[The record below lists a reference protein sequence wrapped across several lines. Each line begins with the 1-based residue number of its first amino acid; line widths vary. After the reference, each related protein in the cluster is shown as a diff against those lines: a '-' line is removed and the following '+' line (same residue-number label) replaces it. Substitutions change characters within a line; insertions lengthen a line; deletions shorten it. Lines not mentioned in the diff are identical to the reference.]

1 MSIKVNLVTLGCS
14 KNLVDSEH
22 LAGLLGKGSFKVTF
36 DSSDTDFDV
45 VIVNTCG
52 FIGDAKEESVDTVLQ
67 FARLRKSNRI
77 KKLIVFGCLVQRYAK
92 ELAEEL
98 PEVDKFFGANDY
110 EKIAEYLS
118 EELILQN
125 KTLRQLST
133 LPHYAYLKISEGCDR
148 FCSFCAIPY
157 IRGRHV
163 SEPIESLVE
172 QARVLALQGV
182 KELIVVAQDTTNY
195 GKDIYG
201 ECRLVELLKAL
212 AAIDGIEWIRLQYSY
227 PNDFP
232 FELIDLMKNEPK
244 ICRYIDMPL
253 QHIDD
258 RVLHSMNRHI
268 TGKEIRTL
276 IDRLRE
282 AMPDICL
289 RTTLI
294 VGYPGETQEEFEEL
308 KKFVEETKFDRLGAF
323 TYSAEEGTA
332 AYNLPDDVAEEE
344 KQHRLDTIIDIQ
356 QRISYDLNQKKIG
369 KTYKVLIDRSEG
381 EYWVGRTE
389 YDSPEVDNEVLIP
402 IEQKAEPGSFVMATI
417 NAAEEFDLYADIAED
432 GNPDEQS
439 AKEKNSEQLTEDILE
454 VLETFVESDYKN
466 QTKEYPDYTITV
478 YTTKDHGENI
488 AEWDYTLKNSETFPI
503 DADVVMENVY
513 SRISYSKD

>member
-1 MSIKVNLVTLGCS
+1 MVTLGCS
-14 KNLVDSEH
+14 KNIVDSEH
-22 LAGLLGKGSFKVTF
+22 LAGLLGKSSFKVSF

-67 FARLRKSNRI
+67 FACLRKSNRI
-77 KKLIVFGCLVQRYAK
+77 KKLIVFGCLVQRYAD
-92 ELAEEL
+92 ELAKEL

-118 EELILQN
+118 EELPPQN

-133 LPHYAYLKISEGCDR
+133 PSHYAYLKISEGCDR

-172 QARVLALQGV
+172 QAKALASQGV

-212 AAIDGIEWIRLQYSY
+212 AKVEGIEWIRLQYSY

-253 QHIDD
+253 QHIND
-258 RVLHSMNRHI
+258 RLLHSMNRHI

-276 IDRLRE
+276 INRLRE

-294 VGYPGETQEEFEEL
+294 VGYPGETQEEFDEL
-308 KKFVEETKFDRLGAF
+308 KKFVKETKFDRLGAF
-323 TYSAEEGTA
+323 AYSAEEGTT
-332 AYNLPDDVAEEE
+332 AYNLPDDVPEE
-344 KQHRLDTIIDIQ
+344 KKQSRLDALIDIQ
-356 QRISYDLNQKKIG
+356 QQISYDLNQKKIG

-381 EYWVGRTE
+381 EYWIGRTE

-402 IEQKAEPGSFVMATI
+402 IEQKAEAGSFVMAKI
-417 NAAEEFDLYADIAED
+417 NAAEEFDLYADIVED
-432 GNPDEQS
+432 CNPEKQS
-439 AKEKNSEQLTEDILE
+439 AKEGNTQQLTEDILE
-454 VLETFVESDYKN
+454 VLESFVENDYKN
-466 QTKEYPDYTITV
+466 LTKEYPDYTITV

-488 AEWDYTLKNSETFPI
+488 AEWDYTLKNPDKFPI
-503 DADVVMENVY
+503 DADTVMENVY
-513 SRISYSKD
+513 SQISYSKD

>member
-1 MSIKVNLVTLGCS
+1 MVTLGCS
-14 KNLVDSEH
+14 KNIVDSEH
-22 LAGLLGKGSFKVTF
+22 LAGLLGKSSFKVSF

-67 FARLRKSNRI
+67 FVCLRKSNRI
-77 KKLIVFGCLVQRYAK
+77 KKLIVFGCLVQRYAD
-92 ELAEEL
+92 ELAKEL

-118 EELILQN
+118 EELPPQN

-133 LPHYAYLKISEGCDR
+133 PSHYAYLKISEGCDR

-172 QARVLALQGV
+172 QAKALASQGV

-212 AAIDGIEWIRLQYSY
+212 AKVEGIEWIRLQYSY

-253 QHIDD
+253 QHIND
-258 RVLHSMNRHI
+258 RLLHSMNRHI

-276 IDRLRE
+276 INRLRE

-294 VGYPGETQEEFEEL
+294 VGYPGETQEEFDEL
-308 KKFVEETKFDRLGAF
+308 KKFVKETKFDRLGAF
-323 TYSAEEGTA
+323 AYSAEEGTA
-332 AYNLPDDVAEEE
+332 AYNLPDDVHEEE
-344 KQHRLDTIIDIQ
+344 KQTRLDALIDIQ
-356 QRISYDLNQKKIG
+356 QQISYDLNQKKIG

-381 EYWVGRTE
+381 EYWIGRTE

-402 IEQKAEPGSFVMATI
+402 IEQKAEAGSFVMAKI
-417 NAAEEFDLYADIAED
+417 NAAEEFDLYADIVED
-432 GNPDEQS
+432 CNPEKQS
-439 AKEKNSEQLTEDILE
+439 AKEGNTQQLTEDILE
-454 VLETFVESDYKN
+454 VLESFVENDYKN
-466 QTKEYPDYTITV
+466 LTKEYPDYTITV

-488 AEWDYTLKNSETFPI
+488 AEWDYTLKNPDKFPI
-503 DADVVMENVY
+503 DADTVMENVY
-513 SRISYSKD
+513 SQISYSKD

>member
-1 MSIKVNLVTLGCS
+1 MAVRVNLVTLGCS

-22 LAGLLGKGSFKVTF
+22 LAGLLGKRAFEVSF
-36 DSSDTDFDV
+36 DSSNTDFDV

-67 FARLRKSNRI
+67 FARLRKAKQI

-118 EELILQN
+118 NELVSQDR
-125 KTLRQLST
+125 TLRQLST

-172 QARVLALQGV
+172 QTKALALRGV

-212 AAIDGIEWIRLQYSY
+212 AKVDGIEWIRIQYSY

-232 FELIDLMKNEPK
+232 FELIDLMKTEPK
-244 ICRYIDMPL
+244 ICHYVDMPL
-253 QHIDD
+253 QHIND
-258 RVLHSMNRHI
+258 RVLHSMNRRI
-268 TGKEIRTL
+268 TGKEIRSL
-276 IDRLRE
+276 LKKLRE
-282 AMPDICL
+282 EIPDICL

-294 VGYPGETQEEFEEL
+294 VGYPGETAEEFEEL
-308 KKFVEETKFDRLGAF
+308 KEFVEETKFDRLGAF

-332 AYNLPDDVAEEE
+332 AYELPDDITEEV
-344 KQHRLDTIIDIQ
+344 KQDRLNALIELQ
-356 QRISYDLNQKKIG
+356 QQISLDLNQKKIG
-369 KTYKVLIDRSEG
+369 KICKVLIDRCEG
-381 EYWVGRTE
+381 EYWIGRTE

-402 IEQKAEPGSFVMATI
+402 IEQKSEPGSFVTVKI
-417 NAAEEFDLYADIAED
+417 NAAEEFDLYADIVENCNQVAT
-432 GNPDEQS
+432 S
-439 AKEKNSEQLTEDILE
+439 AKEQNSQQLTEDILE
-454 VLETFVESDYKN
+454 VLEAFVQSGYENLVKA
-466 QTKEYPDYTITV
+466 YPDYTIKV
-478 YTTKDHGENI
+478 YTTKEHGEEI
-488 AEWDYTLKNSETFPI
+488 AEWDYTLKKPETFPV
-503 DADVVMENVY
+503 DAELVMERVY
-513 SRISYSKD
+513 SQISYSKD

>member
-1 MSIKVNLVTLGCS
+1 MVTLGCS
-14 KNLVDSEH
+14 KNIVDSEH
-22 LAGLLGKGSFKVTF
+22 LAGLLGKSSFKVSF

-67 FARLRKSNRI
+67 FACLRKSNRI
-77 KKLIVFGCLVQRYAK
+77 KKLIVFGCLVQRYAD
-92 ELAEEL
+92 ELAKEL

-118 EELILQN
+118 EELPPQN

-133 LPHYAYLKISEGCDR
+133 PSHYAYLKISEGCDR

-172 QARVLALQGV
+172 QAKALASQGV

-212 AAIDGIEWIRLQYSY
+212 AKVEGIEWIRLQYSY

-253 QHIDD
+253 QHIND
-258 RVLHSMNRHI
+258 RLLHSMNRHI

-276 IDRLRE
+276 INRLRE

-294 VGYPGETQEEFEEL
+294 VGYPGETQEEFDEL
-308 KKFVEETKFDRLGAF
+308 KKFVKKTKFDRLGAF
-323 TYSAEEGTA
+323 AYSAEEGTT
-332 AYNLPDDVAEEE
+332 AYNLPDDVPEE
-344 KQHRLDTIIDIQ
+344 KKQSRLDALIDIQ
-356 QRISYDLNQKKIG
+356 QQISYDLNQKKIG

-381 EYWVGRTE
+381 EYWIGRTE

-402 IEQKAEPGSFVMATI
+402 IEQKAEAGSFVMAKI
-417 NAAEEFDLYADIAED
+417 NAAEEFDLYADIVED
-432 GNPDEQS
+432 CNPEKQS
-439 AKEKNSEQLTEDILE
+439 AKEGNTQQLTEDILE
-454 VLETFVESDYKN
+454 VLESFVENDYKN
-466 QTKEYPDYTITV
+466 LTKEYPDYTITV

-488 AEWDYTLKNSETFPI
+488 AEWDYTLKNPDKFPI
-503 DADVVMENVY
+503 DADAVMENVY
-513 SRISYSKD
+513 SQISYSKD

>member
-1 MSIKVNLVTLGCS
+1 MVTLGCS
-14 KNLVDSEH
+14 KNIVDSEH
-22 LAGLLGKGSFKVTF
+22 LAGLLGKSSFKVSF

-67 FARLRKSNRI
+67 FACLRKSNRI
-77 KKLIVFGCLVQRYAK
+77 KKLIVFGCLVQRYAD
-92 ELAEEL
+92 ELAKEL

-118 EELILQN
+118 EELPPQN

-133 LPHYAYLKISEGCDR
+133 PSHYAYLKISEGCDR

-172 QARVLALQGV
+172 QAKALASQGV

-212 AAIDGIEWIRLQYSY
+212 AKVEGIEWIRLQYSY

-253 QHIDD
+253 QHIND
-258 RVLHSMNRHI
+258 RLLHSMNRHI
-268 TGKEIRTL
+268 TGKEIRIL
-276 IDRLRE
+276 INRLRE

-294 VGYPGETQEEFEEL
+294 VGYPGETQEEFDEL
-308 KKFVEETKFDRLGAF
+308 KKFVKETKFDRLGAF
-323 TYSAEEGTA
+323 AYSAEEGTT
-332 AYNLPDDVAEEE
+332 AYNLPDDVPEEE
-344 KQHRLDTIIDIQ
+344 KQSRLDALIDIQ
-356 QRISYDLNQKKIG
+356 QQISYDLNQKKIG

-381 EYWVGRTE
+381 EYWIGRTE

-402 IEQKAEPGSFVMATI
+402 IEQKAEVGSFVMAKI
-417 NAAEEFDLYADIAED
+417 NAAEEFDLYADIVED
-432 GNPDEQS
+432 CNPEKQS
-439 AKEKNSEQLTEDILE
+439 AKEGNTQQLTEDILE
-454 VLETFVESDYKN
+454 VLESFVENDYKN
-466 QTKEYPDYTITV
+466 LTKEYPDYTIMV

-488 AEWDYTLKNSETFPI
+488 AEWDYTLKNPDKFPI
-503 DADVVMENVY
+503 DADTVMENVY
-513 SRISYSKD
+513 SQISYSKD

>member
-1 MSIKVNLVTLGCS
+1 MVTLGCS
-14 KNLVDSEH
+14 KNIVDSEH
-22 LAGLLGKGSFKVTF
+22 LAGLLGKSSFKVSF

-67 FARLRKSNRI
+67 FACLRKSNRI
-77 KKLIVFGCLVQRYAK
+77 KKLIVFGCLVQRYAD
-92 ELAEEL
+92 ELAKEL

-118 EELILQN
+118 EELPPQN

-133 LPHYAYLKISEGCDR
+133 PSHYAYLKISEGCDR

-172 QARVLALQGV
+172 QAKALASQGV

-212 AAIDGIEWIRLQYSY
+212 AKVEGIEWIRLQYSY

-253 QHIDD
+253 QHIND
-258 RVLHSMNRHI
+258 RLLHSMNRHI
-268 TGKEIRTL
+268 TGKEIRIL
-276 IDRLRE
+276 INRLRE

-294 VGYPGETQEEFEEL
+294 VGYPGETQEEFDEL
-308 KKFVEETKFDRLGAF
+308 KKFVKETKFDRLGAF
-323 TYSAEEGTA
+323 AYSAEEGTT
-332 AYNLPDDVAEEE
+332 AYNLPDDVPEEE
-344 KQHRLDTIIDIQ
+344 KQSRLDALIDIQ
-356 QRISYDLNQKKIG
+356 QQISYDLNQKKIG

-381 EYWVGRTE
+381 EYWIGRTE

-402 IEQKAEPGSFVMATI
+402 IEQKAEAGSFVMAKI
-417 NAAEEFDLYADIAED
+417 NAAEEFDLYADIVED
-432 GNPDEQS
+432 CNPEKQS
-439 AKEKNSEQLTEDILE
+439 AKEGNTQQLTEDILE
-454 VLETFVESDYKN
+454 VLESFVENDYKN
-466 QTKEYPDYTITV
+466 LTKEYPDYTITV

-488 AEWDYTLKNSETFPI
+488 AEWDYTLKNPDKFPI
-503 DADVVMENVY
+503 DADTVMENVY
-513 SRISYSKD
+513 SQISYSKD

>member
-1 MSIKVNLVTLGCS
+1 MVTLGCS
-14 KNLVDSEH
+14 KNIVDSEH
-22 LAGLLGKGSFKVTF
+22 LAGLLGKSSFKVSF

-67 FARLRKSNRI
+67 FAYLRKSNRI
-77 KKLIVFGCLVQRYAK
+77 KKLIVFGCLVQRYAD
-92 ELAEEL
+92 ELAKEL

-118 EELILQN
+118 EELPPQN

-133 LPHYAYLKISEGCDR
+133 PSHYAYLKISEGCDR

-172 QARVLALQGV
+172 QAKALASQSV

-212 AAIDGIEWIRLQYSY
+212 AKVEGIEWIRLQYSY

-253 QHIDD
+253 QHIND
-258 RVLHSMNRHI
+258 RLLHSMNRHI

-276 IDRLRE
+276 INRLRE

-294 VGYPGETQEEFEEL
+294 VGYPGETQEEFDEL
-308 KKFVEETKFDRLGAF
+308 KKFVKETKFDRLGAF
-323 TYSAEEGTA
+323 AYSAEEGTT
-332 AYNLPDDVAEEE
+332 AYNLPDDVHEEE
-344 KQHRLDTIIDIQ
+344 KQSRLDALIDIQ
-356 QRISYDLNQKKIG
+356 QQISYDLNQKKIG

-381 EYWVGRTE
+381 EYWIGRTE

-402 IEQKAEPGSFVMATI
+402 IEQKAEAGSFVMAKI
-417 NAAEEFDLYADIAED
+417 NAAEEFDLYADIVEYC
-432 GNPDEQS
+432 NPEKQS
-439 AKEKNSEQLTEDILE
+439 AKEGNTQQLTEDILE
-454 VLETFVESDYKN
+454 VLESFVENDYKN
-466 QTKEYPDYTITV
+466 LTKEYPDYTITV

-488 AEWDYTLKNSETFPI
+488 AEWDYTLKNPDKFPI
-503 DADVVMENVY
+503 DADTVMENVY
-513 SRISYSKD
+513 SQISYSKD

>member
-1 MSIKVNLVTLGCS
+1 MVTLGCS
-14 KNLVDSEH
+14 KNIVDSEH
-22 LAGLLGKGSFKVTF
+22 LAGLLGKSSFKVSF

-52 FIGDAKEESVDTVLQ
+52 FIGDAKEECVDTVLQ
-67 FARLRKSNRI
+67 FACLRKSNRI
-77 KKLIVFGCLVQRYAK
+77 KKLIVFGCLVQRYAD
-92 ELAEEL
+92 ELAKEL

-118 EELILQN
+118 EELPPQN

-133 LPHYAYLKISEGCDR
+133 PSHYAYLKISEGCDR

-172 QARVLALQGV
+172 QAKALASQGV

-212 AAIDGIEWIRLQYSY
+212 AKVEGIEWIRLQYSY

-253 QHIDD
+253 QHIND
-258 RVLHSMNRHI
+258 RLLHSMNRHI
-268 TGKEIRTL
+268 TGKKIRTL
-276 IDRLRE
+276 INRLRE

-294 VGYPGETQEEFEEL
+294 VGYPGETQEEFDEL
-308 KKFVEETKFDRLGAF
+308 KKFVKETKFDRLGAF
-323 TYSAEEGTA
+323 AYSAEEGTT
-332 AYNLPDDVAEEE
+332 AYNLPDDVPEE
-344 KQHRLDTIIDIQ
+344 KKQSRLDALIDIQ
-356 QRISYDLNQKKIG
+356 QQISYDLNQKKIG

-381 EYWVGRTE
+381 EYWIGRTE

-402 IEQKAEPGSFVMATI
+402 IEQKAEAGSFVMAKI
-417 NAAEEFDLYADIAED
+417 NAAEEFDLYADIVED
-432 GNPDEQS
+432 CNPEKQS
-439 AKEKNSEQLTEDILE
+439 AKEGNTQQLTEDILE
-454 VLETFVESDYKN
+454 VLESFVENDYKN
-466 QTKEYPDYTITV
+466 LTKEYPDYTITV

-488 AEWDYTLKNSETFPI
+488 AEWDYTLKNPDKFPI
-503 DADVVMENVY
+503 DADTVMENVY
-513 SRISYSKD
+513 SQISYSKD

>member
-1 MSIKVNLVTLGCS
+1 MVTLGCS
-14 KNLVDSEH
+14 KNIVDSEH
-22 LAGLLGKGSFKVTF
+22 LAGLLGKSSFKVSF

-67 FARLRKSNRI
+67 FACLRKSNRI
-77 KKLIVFGCLVQRYAK
+77 KKLIVFGCLVQRYAD
-92 ELAEEL
+92 ELAKEL

-118 EELILQN
+118 EELPPQN

-133 LPHYAYLKISEGCDR
+133 PSHYAYLKISEGCDR

-172 QARVLALQGV
+172 QAKALASQCV

-212 AAIDGIEWIRLQYSY
+212 AKVEGIEWIRLQYSY

-253 QHIDD
+253 QHIND
-258 RVLHSMNRHI
+258 RLLHSMNRHI

-276 IDRLRE
+276 INRLRE

-294 VGYPGETQEEFEEL
+294 VGYPGETPEEFDEL

-323 TYSAEEGTA
+323 TYSAEEGTT
-332 AYNLPDDVAEEE
+332 AYNLPDDVPEE
-344 KQHRLDTIIDIQ
+344 KKQSRLDALIDIQ
-356 QRISYDLNQKKIG
+356 QQISYDLNQKKIG

-381 EYWVGRTE
+381 EYWIGRTE

-402 IEQKAEPGSFVMATI
+402 IEQKAEAGSFVMAKI
-417 NAAEEFDLYADIAED
+417 NAAEEFDLYADIVED
-432 GNPDEQS
+432 CNPEKQS
-439 AKEKNSEQLTEDILE
+439 AKEGNTQQLTEDILE
-454 VLETFVESDYKN
+454 VLESFVENDYKN
-466 QTKEYPDYTITV
+466 LTKEYPDYTITV

-488 AEWDYTLKNSETFPI
+488 AEWDYTLKNPDKFPI
-503 DADVVMENVY
+503 DADTVMENVY
-513 SRISYSKD
+513 SQISYSKD

>member
-1 MSIKVNLVTLGCS
+1 MVTLGCS
-14 KNLVDSEH
+14 KNIVDSEH
-22 LAGLLGKGSFKVTF
+22 LAGLLGKSSFKVSF

-67 FARLRKSNRI
+67 FVCLRKSNRI
-77 KKLIVFGCLVQRYAK
+77 KKLIVFGCLVQRYAD
-92 ELAEEL
+92 ELAKEL

-118 EELILQN
+118 EELPPQN

-133 LPHYAYLKISEGCDR
+133 PSHYAYLKISEGCDR

-172 QARVLALQGV
+172 QAKALASQGV

-212 AAIDGIEWIRLQYSY
+212 AKVEGIEWIRLQYSY

-253 QHIDD
+253 QHIND
-258 RVLHSMNRHI
+258 RLLHSMNRHI
-268 TGKEIRTL
+268 TGKEIRIL
-276 IDRLRE
+276 INRLRE

-294 VGYPGETQEEFEEL
+294 VGYPGETQEEFDEL
-308 KKFVEETKFDRLGAF
+308 KKFVKETKFDRLGAF
-323 TYSAEEGTA
+323 AYSAEEGTT
-332 AYNLPDDVAEEE
+332 AYNLPDDVPEEE
-344 KQHRLDTIIDIQ
+344 KQSRLDALIDIQ
-356 QRISYDLNQKKIG
+356 QQISYDLNQKKIG

-381 EYWVGRTE
+381 EYWIGRTE

-402 IEQKAEPGSFVMATI
+402 IEQKAEVGSFVMAKI
-417 NAAEEFDLYADIAED
+417 NAAEEFDLYADIVED
-432 GNPDEQS
+432 CNPEKQS
-439 AKEKNSEQLTEDILE
+439 AKEGNTQQLTEDILE
-454 VLETFVESDYKN
+454 VLESFVENDYKN
-466 QTKEYPDYTITV
+466 LTKEYPDYTITV

-488 AEWDYTLKNSETFPI
+488 AEWDYTLKNPDKFPI
-503 DADVVMENVY
+503 DADTVMENVY
-513 SRISYSKD
+513 SQISYSKD

>member
-1 MSIKVNLVTLGCS
+1 MVTLGCS
-14 KNLVDSEH
+14 KNIVDSEH
-22 LAGLLGKGSFKVTF
+22 LAGLLGKSSFKVSF

-67 FARLRKSNRI
+67 FAHLRKSNRI
-77 KKLIVFGCLVQRYAK
+77 KKLIVFGCLVQRYAD
-92 ELAEEL
+92 ELAKEL

-118 EELILQN
+118 EELPPQN

-133 LPHYAYLKISEGCDR
+133 PSHYAYLKISEGCDR

-172 QARVLALQGV
+172 QAKALASQGV

-212 AAIDGIEWIRLQYSY
+212 AKVEGIEWIRLQYSY

-253 QHIDD
+253 QHIND
-258 RVLHSMNRHI
+258 RLLHSMNRHI

-276 IDRLRE
+276 INRLRE

-294 VGYPGETQEEFEEL
+294 VGYPGETQEEFDEL
-308 KKFVEETKFDRLGAF
+308 KKFVKETKFDRLGAF
-323 TYSAEEGTA
+323 AYSAEEGTT
-332 AYNLPDDVAEEE
+332 AYNLPDDVPEE
-344 KQHRLDTIIDIQ
+344 KKQSRLDALIDIQ
-356 QRISYDLNQKKIG
+356 QQISYDLNQKKIG

-381 EYWVGRTE
+381 EYWIGRTE

-402 IEQKAEPGSFVMATI
+402 IEQKAEVGSFVMAKI
-417 NAAEEFDLYADIAED
+417 NAAEEFDLYADIVED
-432 GNPDEQS
+432 CNPEKQS
-439 AKEKNSEQLTEDILE
+439 AKEGNTQQLTEDILE
-454 VLETFVESDYKN
+454 VLESFVENDYKN
-466 QTKEYPDYTITV
+466 LTKEYPDYTITV

-488 AEWDYTLKNSETFPI
+488 AEWDYTLKNPDKFPI
-503 DADVVMENVY
+503 DADTVMENVY
-513 SRISYSKD
+513 SQISY

>member
-1 MSIKVNLVTLGCS
+1 MVTLGCS
-14 KNLVDSEH
+14 KNIVDSEH
-22 LAGLLGKGSFKVTF
+22 LAGLLGKSSFKVSF

-67 FARLRKSNRI
+67 FACLRKSNRI
-77 KKLIVFGCLVQRYAK
+77 KKLIVFGCLVQRYAD
-92 ELAEEL
+92 ELAKEL

-118 EELILQN
+118 EELPPQN

-133 LPHYAYLKISEGCDR
+133 PSHYAYLKISEGCDR

-172 QARVLALQGV
+172 QAKALASQGV

-212 AAIDGIEWIRLQYSY
+212 AKVEGIEWIRLQYSY

-253 QHIDD
+253 QHIND
-258 RVLHSMNRHI
+258 RLLHSMNRHI

-276 IDRLRE
+276 INRLRE

-294 VGYPGETQEEFEEL
+294 VGYPGETQEEFDEL
-308 KKFVEETKFDRLGAF
+308 KKFVKETKFDRLGAF
-323 TYSAEEGTA
+323 AYSAEEGTT
-332 AYNLPDDVAEEE
+332 AYNLPDDVPEE
-344 KQHRLDTIIDIQ
+344 KKQSRLDALIDIQ
-356 QRISYDLNQKKIG
+356 QQISYDLNQKKIG

-381 EYWVGRTE
+381 EYWIGRTE

-402 IEQKAEPGSFVMATI
+402 IEQKAEAGSFVMAKI
-417 NAAEEFDLYADIAED
+417 NAAEEFDLYADIVED
-432 GNPDEQS
+432 CNPEKQS
-439 AKEKNSEQLTEDILE
+439 AKEGNTQQLTEDILE
-454 VLETFVESDYKN
+454 VLESFVENDYKN
-466 QTKEYPDYTITV
+466 LTKEYPDYTITV
-478 YTTKDHGENI
+478 YTTKDHGDNI
-488 AEWDYTLKNSETFPI
+488 AEWDYTLKNPDKFPI
-503 DADVVMENVY
+503 DADTVMENVY
-513 SRISYSKD
+513 SQISYSKD

>member
-1 MSIKVNLVTLGCS
+1 MVTLGCS
-14 KNLVDSEH
+14 KNIVDSEH
-22 LAGLLGKGSFKVTF
+22 LAGLLGKSSFKVSF

-67 FARLRKSNRI
+67 FVCLRKSNRI
-77 KKLIVFGCLVQRYAK
+77 KKLIVFGCLVQRYAD
-92 ELAEEL
+92 ELAKEL

-118 EELILQN
+118 EELPPQN

-133 LPHYAYLKISEGCDR
+133 PSHYAYLKISEGCDR

-172 QARVLALQGV
+172 QAKALASQGV

-212 AAIDGIEWIRLQYSY
+212 AKVEGIEWIRLQYSY

-253 QHIDD
+253 QHIND
-258 RVLHSMNRHI
+258 RLLHSMNRHI
-268 TGKEIRTL
+268 TGKEIRIL
-276 IDRLRE
+276 INRLRE

-294 VGYPGETQEEFEEL
+294 VGYPGETQEEFDEL
-308 KKFVEETKFDRLGAF
+308 KKFVKETKFDRLGAF
-323 TYSAEEGTA
+323 AYSAEEGTT
-332 AYNLPDDVAEEE
+332 AYNLPDDVHEEE
-344 KQHRLDTIIDIQ
+344 KQSRLDALIDIQ
-356 QRISYDLNQKKIG
+356 QQISYDLNQKKIG

-381 EYWVGRTE
+381 EYWIGRTE

-402 IEQKAEPGSFVMATI
+402 IEQKAEAGSFVMAKI
-417 NAAEEFDLYADIAED
+417 NAAEEFDLYADIVED
-432 GNPDEQS
+432 CNPEKQS
-439 AKEKNSEQLTEDILE
+439 AKEGNTQQLTEDILE
-454 VLETFVESDYKN
+454 VLESFVENDYKN
-466 QTKEYPDYTITV
+466 LTKEYPDYTITV

-488 AEWDYTLKNSETFPI
+488 AEWDYTLKNPDKFPI
-503 DADVVMENVY
+503 DADTVMENVY
-513 SRISYSKD
+513 SQISYSKD

>member
-1 MSIKVNLVTLGCS
+1 MVTLGCS
-14 KNLVDSEH
+14 KNIVDSEH
-22 LAGLLGKGSFKVTF
+22 LAGLLGKSSFKVSF

-67 FARLRKSNRI
+67 FACLRKSNRI
-77 KKLIVFGCLVQRYAK
+77 KKLIVFGCLVQRYAD
-92 ELAEEL
+92 ELAKEL

-118 EELILQN
+118 EELPPQN

-133 LPHYAYLKISEGCDR
+133 PSHYAYLKISEGCDR

-172 QARVLALQGV
+172 QAKALASQGV

-212 AAIDGIEWIRLQYSY
+212 AKVEGIEWIRLQYSY

-253 QHIDD
+253 QHIND
-258 RVLHSMNRHI
+258 RLLHSMNRHI

-276 IDRLRE
+276 INRLRE

-294 VGYPGETQEEFEEL
+294 VGYPGETQEEFDEL
-308 KKFVEETKFDRLGAF
+308 KKFVKETKFDRLGAF
-323 TYSAEEGTA
+323 AYSAEEGTT
-332 AYNLPDDVAEEE
+332 AYNLPDDVPEEE
-344 KQHRLDTIIDIQ
+344 KQSRLDALIDIQ
-356 QRISYDLNQKKIG
+356 QQISYDLNQKKIG

-381 EYWVGRTE
+381 EYWIGRTE

-402 IEQKAEPGSFVMATI
+402 IEQKAEAGSFVMAKI
-417 NAAEEFDLYADIAED
+417 NAAEEFDLYADIVED
-432 GNPDEQS
+432 CNPEKQS
-439 AKEKNSEQLTEDILE
+439 AKEGNTQQLTEDILE
-454 VLETFVESDYKN
+454 VLESFVENDYKN
-466 QTKEYPDYTITV
+466 LTKEYPDYTITV

-488 AEWDYTLKNSETFPI
+488 AEWDYTLKNPDKFPI
-503 DADVVMENVY
+503 DADTVMENVY
-513 SRISYSKD
+513 SQISYSKD

>member
-1 MSIKVNLVTLGCS
+1 MVTLGCS
-14 KNLVDSEH
+14 KNIVDSEH
-22 LAGLLGKGSFKVTF
+22 LAGLLGKSSFKVSF

-67 FARLRKSNRI
+67 FACLRKSNRI
-77 KKLIVFGCLVQRYAK
+77 KKLIVFGCLVQRYAD
-92 ELAEEL
+92 ELAKEL

-118 EELILQN
+118 EELPPQN

-133 LPHYAYLKISEGCDR
+133 PSHYAYLKISEGCDR

-172 QARVLALQGV
+172 QAKVLASQGV

-201 ECRLVELLKAL
+201 ECRLAELLKAL
-212 AAIDGIEWIRLQYSY
+212 AKVEGIEWIRLQYSY

-253 QHIDD
+253 QHIND
-258 RVLHSMNRHI
+258 RLLHSMNRHI

-276 IDRLRE
+276 INRLRE

-294 VGYPGETQEEFEEL
+294 VGYPGETQEEFDEL
-308 KKFVEETKFDRLGAF
+308 KKFVKETKFDRLGAF
-323 TYSAEEGTA
+323 AYSAEEGTT
-332 AYNLPDDVAEEE
+332 AYNLPDDVPEEE
-344 KQHRLDTIIDIQ
+344 KQSRLDALIDIQ
-356 QRISYDLNQKKIG
+356 QQISYDLNQKKIG

-381 EYWVGRTE
+381 EYWIGRTE

-402 IEQKAEPGSFVMATI
+402 IEQKAEAGSFVMAKI
-417 NAAEEFDLYADIAED
+417 NAAEEFDLYADIVED
-432 GNPDEQS
+432 CNPEKQS
-439 AKEKNSEQLTEDILE
+439 AKEGNTQQLTEDILE
-454 VLETFVESDYKN
+454 VLESFVENDYKN
-466 QTKEYPDYTITV
+466 LTKEYPDYTITV

-488 AEWDYTLKNSETFPI
+488 AEWDYTLKNPDKFPI
-503 DADVVMENVY
+503 DADTVMENVY
-513 SRISYSKD
+513 SQISYSKD

>member
-1 MSIKVNLVTLGCS
+1 MVTLGCS
-14 KNLVDSEH
+14 KNIVDSEH
-22 LAGLLGKGSFKVTF
+22 LAGLLGKSSFKVSF

-67 FARLRKSNRI
+67 FAYLRKSNRI
-77 KKLIVFGCLVQRYAK
+77 KKLIVFGCLVQRYAD
-92 ELAEEL
+92 ELAKEL

-118 EELILQN
+118 EELPPQN

-133 LPHYAYLKISEGCDR
+133 PSHYAYLKISEGCDR

-172 QARVLALQGV
+172 QAKALASQGV

-212 AAIDGIEWIRLQYSY
+212 AKVEGIEWIRLQYSY

-253 QHIDD
+253 QHIND
-258 RVLHSMNRHI
+258 RLLHSMNRHI

-276 IDRLRE
+276 INRLRE

-294 VGYPGETQEEFEEL
+294 VGYPGETQEEFDEL
-308 KKFVEETKFDRLGAF
+308 KKFVKETKFDRLGAF
-323 TYSAEEGTA
+323 AYSAEEGTT
-332 AYNLPDDVAEEE
+332 AYNLPDDVPEE
-344 KQHRLDTIIDIQ
+344 KKQSRLDALIDIQ
-356 QRISYDLNQKKIG
+356 QQISYDLNQKKIG

-381 EYWVGRTE
+381 EYWIGRTE

-402 IEQKAEPGSFVMATI
+402 IEQKAEVGSFVMAKI
-417 NAAEEFDLYADIAED
+417 NAAEEFDLYADIVED
-432 GNPDEQS
+432 CNPEKQS
-439 AKEKNSEQLTEDILE
+439 AKEGNTQQLTEDILE
-454 VLETFVESDYKN
+454 VLESFVENDYKN
-466 QTKEYPDYTITV
+466 LTKEYPDYTITV

-488 AEWDYTLKNSETFPI
+488 AEWDYTLKNPDKFPI
-503 DADVVMENVY
+503 DADTVMENVY
-513 SRISYSKD
+513 SQISYSKD

>member
-1 MSIKVNLVTLGCS
+1 MVTLGCS
-14 KNLVDSEH
+14 KNIVDSEH
-22 LAGLLGKGSFKVTF
+22 LAGLLGKSSFKVSF

-67 FARLRKSNRI
+67 FACLRKSNRI
-77 KKLIVFGCLVQRYAK
+77 KKLIVFGCLVQRYAD
-92 ELAEEL
+92 ELAKEL

-118 EELILQN
+118 EELPPQN

-133 LPHYAYLKISEGCDR
+133 PSHYAYLKISEGCDR

-172 QARVLALQGV
+172 QAKALASQGV

-212 AAIDGIEWIRLQYSY
+212 AKVEGIEWIRLQYSY

-253 QHIDD
+253 QHIND
-258 RVLHSMNRHI
+258 RLLHSMNRHI

-276 IDRLRE
+276 INRLRE

-294 VGYPGETQEEFEEL
+294 VGYPGETQEEFDEL
-308 KKFVEETKFDRLGAF
+308 KKFVKETKFDRLGAF
-323 TYSAEEGTA
+323 AYSAEEGTT
-332 AYNLPDDVAEEE
+332 AYNLPDDVPEE
-344 KQHRLDTIIDIQ
+344 KKQSRLDALIDIQ
-356 QRISYDLNQKKIG
+356 QQISYDLNQKKIG

-381 EYWVGRTE
+381 EYWIGRTE

-402 IEQKAEPGSFVMATI
+402 IEQKAEVGSFVMAKI
-417 NAAEEFDLYADIAED
+417 NAAEEFDLYADIVED
-432 GNPDEQS
+432 CNPEKQS
-439 AKEKNSEQLTEDILE
+439 AKEGNTQQLTEDILE
-454 VLETFVESDYKN
+454 VLESFVENDYKN
-466 QTKEYPDYTITV
+466 LTKEYPDYTITV

-488 AEWDYTLKNSETFPI
+488 AEWDYTLKNPDKFPI
-503 DADVVMENVY
+503 DADTVMENVY
-513 SRISYSKD
+513 SQISY

>member
-1 MSIKVNLVTLGCS
+1 MVTLGCS
-14 KNLVDSEH
+14 KNIVDSEH
-22 LAGLLGKGSFKVTF
+22 LAGLLGKSSFKVSF

-67 FARLRKSNRI
+67 FVCLRKSNRI
-77 KKLIVFGCLVQRYAK
+77 KKLIVFGCLVQRYAD
-92 ELAEEL
+92 ELAKEL

-118 EELILQN
+118 EELPPQN

-133 LPHYAYLKISEGCDR
+133 PSHYAYLKISEGCDR

-172 QARVLALQGV
+172 QAKALASQGV

-212 AAIDGIEWIRLQYSY
+212 AKVEGIEWIRLQYSY

-253 QHIDD
+253 QHIND
-258 RVLHSMNRHI
+258 RLLHSMNRHI

-276 IDRLRE
+276 INRLRE

-294 VGYPGETQEEFEEL
+294 VGYPGETQEEFDEL
-308 KKFVEETKFDRLGAF
+308 KKFVKETKFDRLGAF
-323 TYSAEEGTA
+323 AYSAEEGTT
-332 AYNLPDDVAEEE
+332 AYNLPDDVPEEE
-344 KQHRLDTIIDIQ
+344 KQSRLDALIDIQ
-356 QRISYDLNQKKIG
+356 QQISYDLNQKKIG

-381 EYWVGRTE
+381 EYWIGRTE

-402 IEQKAEPGSFVMATI
+402 IEQKAEAGSFVMAKI
-417 NAAEEFDLYADIAED
+417 NAAEEFDLYADIVED
-432 GNPDEQS
+432 CNPEKQS
-439 AKEKNSEQLTEDILE
+439 AKEGNTQQLTEDILE
-454 VLETFVESDYKN
+454 VLESFVENDYKN
-466 QTKEYPDYTITV
+466 LTKEYPDYTITV

-488 AEWDYTLKNSETFPI
+488 AEWDYTLKNPDKFPI
-503 DADVVMENVY
+503 DADTVMENVY
-513 SRISYSKD
+513 SQISYSKD

>member
-1 MSIKVNLVTLGCS
+1 MVTLGCS
-14 KNLVDSEH
+14 KNIVDSEH
-22 LAGLLGKGSFKVTF
+22 LAGLLGKSSFKVSF

-67 FARLRKSNRI
+67 FVCLRKSNRI
-77 KKLIVFGCLVQRYAK
+77 KKLIVFGCLVQRYAD
-92 ELAEEL
+92 ELAKEL

-118 EELILQN
+118 EELPPQN

-133 LPHYAYLKISEGCDR
+133 PSHYAYLKISEGCDR

-172 QARVLALQGV
+172 QAKALASQGV

-212 AAIDGIEWIRLQYSY
+212 AKVEGIEWIRLQYSY

-253 QHIDD
+253 QHIND
-258 RVLHSMNRHI
+258 RLLHSMNRHI
-268 TGKEIRTL
+268 TGKEIRIL
-276 IDRLRE
+276 INRLRE

-294 VGYPGETQEEFEEL
+294 VGYPGETQEEFDEL
-308 KKFVEETKFDRLGAF
+308 KKFVKETKFDRLGAF
-323 TYSAEEGTA
+323 AYSAEEETKSFGRFDRYSTA
-332 AYNLPDDVAEEE
+332 NFI
-344 KQHRLDTIIDIQ
+344 RLESKENRKNIQ
-356 QRISYDLNQKKIG
+356 SA
-369 KTYKVLIDRSEG
+369 DRSQR
-381 EYWVGRTE
+381 GR
-389 YDSPEVDNEVLIP
+389 VLDWQNGI
-402 IEQKAEPGSFVMATI
+402 
-417 NAAEEFDLYADIAED
+417 
-432 GNPDEQS
+432 
-439 AKEKNSEQLTEDILE
+439 
-454 VLETFVESDYKN
+454 
-466 QTKEYPDYTITV
+466 
-478 YTTKDHGENI
+478 
-488 AEWDYTLKNSETFPI
+488 
-503 DADVVMENVY
+503 
-513 SRISYSKD
+513 

>member
-1 MSIKVNLVTLGCS
+1 MVTLGCS
-14 KNLVDSEH
+14 KNIVDSEH
-22 LAGLLGKGSFKVTF
+22 LAGLLGKSSFKVSF

-67 FARLRKSNRI
+67 FACLRKSNRI
-77 KKLIVFGCLVQRYAK
+77 KKLIVFGCLVQRYAD
-92 ELAEEL
+92 ELAKEL

-118 EELILQN
+118 EELPPQN

-133 LPHYAYLKISEGCDR
+133 PSHYAYLKISEGCDR

-172 QARVLALQGV
+172 QAKVLASQGV

-201 ECRLVELLKAL
+201 ECRLAELLKAL
-212 AAIDGIEWIRLQYSY
+212 AKVEGIEWIRLQYSY

-253 QHIDD
+253 QHIND
-258 RVLHSMNRHI
+258 RLLHSMNRHI

-276 IDRLRE
+276 INRLRE

-294 VGYPGETQEEFEEL
+294 VGYPGETQEEFDEL
-308 KKFVEETKFDRLGAF
+308 KKFVKETKFDRLGAF
-323 TYSAEEGTA
+323 AYSAEEGTT
-332 AYNLPDDVAEEE
+332 AYNLPDDVPEE
-344 KQHRLDTIIDIQ
+344 KKQSRLDALIDIQ
-356 QRISYDLNQKKIG
+356 QQISYDLNQKKIG

-381 EYWVGRTE
+381 EYWIGRTE

-402 IEQKAEPGSFVMATI
+402 IEQKAEAGSFVMAKI
-417 NAAEEFDLYADIAED
+417 NAAEEFDLYADIVED
-432 GNPDEQS
+432 CNPEKQS
-439 AKEKNSEQLTEDILE
+439 AKEGNTQQLTEDILE
-454 VLETFVESDYKN
+454 VLESFVENDYKN
-466 QTKEYPDYTITV
+466 LTKEYPDYTITV

-488 AEWDYTLKNSETFPI
+488 AEWDYTLKNPDKFPI
-503 DADVVMENVY
+503 DADTVMENVY
-513 SRISYSKD
+513 SQISYSKD

>member
-1 MSIKVNLVTLGCS
+1 MVTLGCS
-14 KNLVDSEH
+14 KNIVDSEH
-22 LAGLLGKGSFKVTF
+22 LAGLLGKSSFKVSF

-67 FARLRKSNRI
+67 FACLRKSNRI
-77 KKLIVFGCLVQRYAK
+77 KKLIVFGCLVQRYAD
-92 ELAEEL
+92 ELAKEL

-118 EELILQN
+118 EELPPQN

-133 LPHYAYLKISEGCDR
+133 PSHYAYLKISEGCDR

-172 QARVLALQGV
+172 QAKVLASQGV

-212 AAIDGIEWIRLQYSY
+212 AKVEGIEWIRLQYSY

-253 QHIDD
+253 QHIND
-258 RVLHSMNRHI
+258 RLLHSMNRHI

-276 IDRLRE
+276 INRLRE

-294 VGYPGETQEEFEEL
+294 VGYPGETQEEFDEL
-308 KKFVEETKFDRLGAF
+308 KKFVKETKFDRLGAF
-323 TYSAEEGTA
+323 AYSAEEGTT
-332 AYNLPDDVAEEE
+332 AYNLPDDVPEE
-344 KQHRLDTIIDIQ
+344 KKQSRLDALIDIQ
-356 QRISYDLNQKKIG
+356 QQISYDLNQKKIG

-381 EYWVGRTE
+381 EYWIGRTE

-402 IEQKAEPGSFVMATI
+402 IEQKAEAGSFVMAKI
-417 NAAEEFDLYADIAED
+417 NAAEEFDLYADIVE
-432 GNPDEQS
+432 GCNPEKQS
-439 AKEKNSEQLTEDILE
+439 AKEGNTQQLTEDILE
-454 VLETFVESDYKN
+454 VLESFVENDYKN
-466 QTKEYPDYTITV
+466 LTKEYPDYTITV

-488 AEWDYTLKNSETFPI
+488 AEWDYTLKNPDKFPI
-503 DADVVMENVY
+503 DADTVMENVY
-513 SRISYSKD
+513 SQISY